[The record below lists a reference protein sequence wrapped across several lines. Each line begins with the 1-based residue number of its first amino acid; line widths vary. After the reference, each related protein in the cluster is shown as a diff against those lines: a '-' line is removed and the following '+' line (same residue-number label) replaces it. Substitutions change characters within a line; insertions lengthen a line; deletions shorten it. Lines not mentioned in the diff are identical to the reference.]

1 MADGKPGRPI
11 DSGLNGRKRVLTE
24 DEVRRLKAA
33 ADESGVKYALI
44 IRLILQYAMRSVELS
59 RMKVVHFDMRA
70 IPPVVRIKGA
80 KKGSETDYEV
90 PDKLLKRCKRWL
102 KVRGGDSQWLFP
114 SRSDAYE
121 HMSPVSVQQAFKA
134 LCARAG
140 ITDRSVHD
148 LRHTSLT
155 RCARA
160 GDNAARLCHL
170 SRHKDL
176 ESVGTYIDT
185 IDDAAHSR
193 AMAARYED

>member
-1 MADGKPGRPI
+1 
-11 DSGLNGRKRVLTE
+11 
-24 DEVRRLKAA
+24 
-33 ADESGVKYALI
+33 
-44 IRLILQYAMRSVELS
+44 MRSVELS

-80 KKGSETDYEV
+80 KGGSETDYDV
-90 PDKLLKRCKRWL
+90 PEKLLKRVKHWL
-102 KVRGGDSQWLFP
+102 KLRGCDSPWVFP
-114 SRSDAYE
+114 SRADGAV

-134 LCARAG
+134 LCVRAG
-140 ITDRSVHD
+140 IADKSVHD
-148 LRHTSLT
+148 LRHTALT
-155 RCARA
+155 RAARA
-160 GDNAARLCHL
+160 GDNAARLCHM